1 MGQGNGGKKGAAT
14 ISSMVHCL
22 LKCVGVKVIRIGGSG
37 VSPGSTLEFAIQDMS
52 LYSQFSFDTLDLCHS
67 SPYV

>member
-1 MGQGNGGKKGAAT
+1 MGKGNGGKKGSAT
-14 ISSMVHCL
+14 ISSMVHCFTEVNGG
-22 LKCVGVKVIRIGGSG
+22 VGVKVIRIGA
-37 VSPGSTLEFAIQDMS
+37 PLKTLEFATQDMS